1 MKIKKQLGQSV
12 VELVFAMALLILFLT
27 GAVVALLMAVGA
39 RGESL
44 ARKKAARLAE
54 IIMETKTGDKLNGG
68 DTFWNSLSTPI
79 SGVPWTDEYE
89 GYTYSIG
96 YSRVEGDDYP
106 TCKVDLSN
114 CVDVTVTVNWI
125 RDKTNK
131 LELKKFFGKGL

>member
-1 MKIKKQLGQSV
+1 MKTKNQRGQSV

-54 IIMETKTGDKLNGG
+54 MVLEEKTGQKLN
-68 DTFWNSLSTPI
+68 DPDNFWQLIPESGMEKTGFEKYSYSVGFSL
-79 SGVPWTDEYE
+79 
-89 GYTYSIG
+89 
-96 YSRVEGDDYP
+96 VEDGTNYP
-106 TCKVDLSN
+106 TCKVSLRN
-114 CVDVTVTVNWI
+114 CVDVKVMVSWDRGKDNA
-125 RDKTNK
+125 